1 MFLNSQ
7 SQCLYSIFEPLL
19 VENVNFIPF
28 AFWGKFRYGVKPKP
42 NHVGR
47 LCRELVFWFFFSL
60 RLNFNWEH
68 VITLEILYLQVPIT
82 VLTWCWSQC
91 LHSYAYL
98 SSTCLS
104 LAPGTRCTFQ
114 RRLRRFVLKML
125 TDLSSTTHRQNIYC
139 CCGFFLGTSSLQE
152 NRSSSWRMF

>member
-1 MFLNSQ
+1 MS
-7 SQCLYSIFEPLL
+7 
-19 VENVNFIPF
+19 
-28 AFWGKFRYGVKPKP
+28 GVG
-42 NHVGR
+42 V
-47 LCRELVFWFFFSL
+47 LIFFSL
-60 RLNFNWEH
+60 RLNFIWEH

-139 CCGFFLGTSSLQE
+139 CCGFFFGYIFFTGKPLEFLAHVLDTKLCPHAHGNCIRSSLFWTHD
-152 NRSSSWRMF
+152 S